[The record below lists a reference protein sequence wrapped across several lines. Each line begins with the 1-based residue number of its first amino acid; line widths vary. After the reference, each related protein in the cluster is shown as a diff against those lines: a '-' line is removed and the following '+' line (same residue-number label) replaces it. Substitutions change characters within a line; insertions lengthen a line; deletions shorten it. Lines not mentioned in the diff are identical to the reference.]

1 MKPLYFIL
9 TSSLILS
16 ACNSAQQREYEV
28 PAEPAGLKDFNAT
41 LINQEKFNAA
51 KPISTWWQQLND
63 PILNQLIENSLQHNL
78 DVQEAIAN
86 LFAARGVQ
94 NEAEYDKYPTVTADA
109 SYSRERSSLTARGT
123 STSFGDN
130 TINSLQYGIDANWE
144 LDLFNRVSQR
154 IATQEAFAKAAEA
167 DLQHV
172 YVTIAAEV
180 AGNYIE
186 LRGAQYRLD
195 IAQRNAKSQEGS
207 LNTTQRL
214 MEGGTATKLDVARA
228 EGQLNTTLASI
239 PTLKAEVNTAISRL
253 SVLSGEVPTSLQ
265 ETLAPTKQLPNVP
278 VSVALGK
285 AEDLLKRRPDIR
297 SAERQLAASVAE
309 YNVAVTDLFPT
320 VNIIGALGFIA
331 TNFVS
336 LGTGSAIAASLGP
349 SMKWAAFDLGRVRS
363 RIDQRDAE
371 SMAALARYEKTVLT
385 ALQELNIA
393 INDFTQEE
401 QRRKTLRLAAESNA
415 EAAKAAQLRFRGGVD
430 DYLDVLDAE
439 RSLLNA
445 EDSLAVSEINVL
457 IDLISIYKALGG
469 GWEIKPEHYAKSE

>member
-1 MKPLYFIL
+1 MKPFYIIL

-16 ACNSAQQREYEV
+16 ACNSAQQKKYEV
-28 PAEPAGLKDFNAT
+28 PAEPIGLNEYEPTKV
-41 LINQEKFNAA
+41 NQEKFNTTEPVA
-51 KPISTWWQQLND
+51 KWWQQLND
-63 PILNQLIENSLQHNL
+63 PTLNQLIENSLQHNL

-86 LFAARGVQ
+86 LFAAREVQ
-94 NEAEYDKYPTVTADA
+94 SEAEYDKYPTVTADA

-130 TINSLQYGIDANWE
+130 TIDSLQYGIDANWE

-154 IATQEAFAKAAEA
+154 IAAQEAFAEAAEA
-167 DLQHV
+167 DLKNV

-195 IAQRNAKSQEGS
+195 IAMRNAASQEES

-214 MEGGTATKLDVARA
+214 SKGGTATKLDVLRA
-228 EGQLNTTLASI
+228 EGQLNTTLATI
-239 PTLKAEVNTAISRL
+239 PTLKAEINATISRL
-253 SVLSGEVPTSLQ
+253 SVLSGEVPDSLQ
-265 ETLAPTKQLPNVP
+265 ETLIPTKQLPNVP
-278 VSVALGK
+278 LSIALGK
-285 AEDLLKRRPDIR
+285 TEDLLKRRPDIR
-297 SAERQLAASVAE
+297 SAERQLAASVAQ

-349 SMKWAAFDLGRVRS
+349 SMKWAAFDLGRVRA
-363 RIDQRDAE
+363 RIDQSDAE
-371 SMAALARYEKTVLT
+371 SVAALARYEKTVLT
-385 ALQELNIA
+385 ALQELDIA
-393 INDFTQEE
+393 LNDFTQEE
-401 QRRKTLRLAAESNA
+401 RRRNTLRLAAASSA
-415 EAAKAAQLRFRGGVD
+415 QAAKAAQLRFEGGVD
-430 DYLDVLDAE
+430 DYLDVLDAK
-439 RSLLNA
+439 RTLLNA
-445 EDSLAVSEINVL
+445 EDSLAVSEINAL

-469 GWEIKPEHYAKSE
+469 GWEIKTKHYAQSE